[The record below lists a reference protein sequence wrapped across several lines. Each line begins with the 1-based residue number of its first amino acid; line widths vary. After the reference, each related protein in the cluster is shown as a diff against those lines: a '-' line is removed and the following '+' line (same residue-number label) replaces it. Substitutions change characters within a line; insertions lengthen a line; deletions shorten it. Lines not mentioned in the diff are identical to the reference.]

1 MPKKSVIDP
10 TLPKVP
16 LELAGKKHF
25 LCFDFNAIATAEQ
38 LTGLNLIR
46 ALRSDEWSALQLRA
60 LLYSAL
66 LKLQPDVTL
75 EDAGALINIKT
86 MAKVT
91 NAIVEAFTES
101 HPEPEKGEK
110 AEADPNVETPE

>member
-1 MPKKSVIDP
+1 MAKKPVIDP
-10 TLPKVP
+10 TLPKVS
-16 LELAGKKHF
+16 LEITGNKYL

-66 LKLQPDVTL
+66 LKLQPGTTL

-101 HPEPEKGEK
+101 HPEPEK
-110 AEADPNVETPE
+110 AEADPNVVAPE